1 MTQALILYYMEK
13 RKIVVP
19 TQKVVMPVPSAAS
32 VLMHWWMKGL
42 SAAPVINFHPEAQVA
57 PREEEFFG
65 FLHFHSSLAFSE
77 LLSKSLIFP

>member
-19 TQKVVMPVPSAAS
+19 TQKVVTPVQSAAS

-42 SAAPVINFHPEAQVA
+42 SAAPIISFHSEAQVA
-57 PREEEFFG
+57 PREEQLGIFAISFISG
-65 FLHFHSSLAFSE
+65 LLRTSFLSH
-77 LLSKSLIFP
+77 